1 MARPQNTWGSAK
13 RPQKSLLIGRE
24 NVNKRGVDGEE
35 NVRKVPGEGVGRVTT
50 APVWLEH
57 EGERSGRGRWETE
70 QVIVEGRGGER
81 VEAAVNT
88 MPPVHKLEKGIPLG
102 APVGNKAPPVG

>member
-1 MARPQNTWGSAK
+1 M
-13 RPQKSLLIGRE
+13 
-24 NVNKRGVDGEE
+24 
-35 NVRKVPGEGVGRVTT
+35 
-50 APVWLEH
+50 
-57 EGERSGRGRWETE
+57 
-70 QVIVEGRGGER
+70 IVEGRGGER

>member
-1 MARPQNTWGSAK
+1 MC
-13 RPQKSLLIGRE
+13 
-24 NVNKRGVDGEE
+24 
-35 NVRKVPGEGVGRVTT
+35 RKGDNSPCLV
-50 APVWLEH
+50 EH
-57 EGERSGRGRWETE
+57 EGERCGRDHWETE
-70 QVIVEGRGGER
+70 RVIVEGRGGER